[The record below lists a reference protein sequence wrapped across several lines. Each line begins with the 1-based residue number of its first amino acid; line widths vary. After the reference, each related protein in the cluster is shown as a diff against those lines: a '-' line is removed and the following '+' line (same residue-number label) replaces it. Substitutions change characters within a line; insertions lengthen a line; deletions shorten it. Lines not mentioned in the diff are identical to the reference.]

1 MLTIFLRSVILYA
14 ASLLA
19 MRAMGKRQVGQL
31 QPFELVVVIMIAELA
46 ATPMG
51 GVGIPI
57 LYGLL
62 PMAALVVCHGLLT
75 ALCMKSERV
84 RGWLCGQPTV
94 LVRNGVICEKQLR
107 ACAVDLNDLMEAIR
121 AGGILDPLEVGT
133 AVLEPGGNIS
143 VFPKAD
149 SRPLMPSDLGKM
161 PPKEGLPLP
170 LILDGEV
177 QTENL
182 QRGQLSLSWLMGQI
196 RALGFEGVLE
206 HHKNKRTLSFEQL
219 HELAEL
225 ARANGI
231 PAASHD
237 DDTAAK
243 LQVNKE
249 LGVAISEFPITI
261 DVARQ
266 AQQLGLATVVGAPNI
281 LLGGSHTGNLSAAEA
296 VKEGCA
302 DILCSDYYPAA
313 MLHSIFIMHKQ
324 HGVPLPEI
332 VNKLTLNP
340 ARAMCIDNDYG
351 SLAVG
356 KKADLLI
363 IKILDGYPVITHA
376 LVDGKVISQLE
387 YRV

>member
-84 RGWLCGQPTV
+84 RVWLCGQPTV
-94 LVRNGVICEKQLR
+94 LVRNGVICEKQMR

-133 AVLEPGGNIS
+133 AVLEPG
-143 VFPKAD
+143 
-149 SRPLMPSDLGKM
+149 GKM

-196 RALGFEGVLE
+196 RALGFEGAQDVLLLCLNTQGMLLAQG
-206 HHKNKRTLSFEQL
+206 KGRT
-219 HELAEL
+219 
-225 ARANGI
+225 
-231 PAASHD
+231 
-237 DDTAAK
+237 
-243 LQVNKE
+243 QVQ
-249 LGVAISEFPITI
+249 TH
-261 DVARQ
+261 Q
-266 AQQLGLATVVGAPNI
+266 ALPPQKVVW
-281 LLGGSHTGNLSAAEA
+281 
-296 VKEGCA
+296 
-302 DILCSDYYPAA
+302 
-313 MLHSIFIMHKQ
+313 
-324 HGVPLPEI
+324 
-332 VNKLTLNP
+332 
-340 ARAMCIDNDYG
+340 
-351 SLAVG
+351 
-356 KKADLLI
+356 
-363 IKILDGYPVITHA
+363 
-376 LVDGKVISQLE
+376 
-387 YRV
+387 